1 MPANAPEAH
10 PPHPPSGGD
19 PPATTAA
26 VKPGSAS
33 GEGGSGPS
41 SEPPSHVGAHT
52 ANRGALIVGAIGV
65 VFGDIGTSPLYAIKE
80 CFSPENP
87 HHIGADPANVLGV
100 LSLVF
105 WSLTMVIVVK
115 YLSFIMRADNDGAGG
130 ILALLSLIPQRKDK
144 SSPGFLLMLALF
156 GTALL
161 YGDGVITPAISVLSA
176 IEGIEVATSAAKPV
190 VLPLTIGI
198 IVALFIVQRWG
209 TGGIGKVFGPTT
221 LIWFAII
228 SALGARQIVAS
239 PDVLFAVDPR
249 HAFHFFVQNGGHG
262 FLVLGSVFLVVTGGE
277 ALYADMGHFGRGP
290 IRIGWYAVVFPSLL
304 LNYFGQGAKLLHD
317 PAAASNPFY
326 SLVPGWALYP
336 VVAIA
341 TAATVVASQ
350 ALISGAFSLTQQAV
364 QLGFFP
370 RVTIVHT
377 SKSTEGQIY
386 IPEINTAL
394 MLACIGC
401 VLLFKSSTALAA
413 AYGIAVTGTMSITTV
428 VYYVV
433 VTRTWGWSPL
443 KAGALAGL
451 FLVFDLAF
459 FGANAAKFVDGG
471 WFPLAIALAIFA
483 VMTTWKRGRR
493 ELADKFRATML
504 PLDVFLSD
512 PELTTALRVRGTAVF
527 MASSAVGTPPALLHH
542 FKHSQSLHEQIV
554 LLTVESVA
562 VPEVSADARAT
573 IVDKGHGVV
582 HVTLRYG
589 FMEHPDVPRAL
600 RATHLAL
607 DPARTSYYLGR
618 ETLLTDGPSKMARWR
633 KWLFAFISRNARPA
647 TSYFALPANRV
658 VELGQQI
665 DL

>member
-1 MPANAPEAH
+1 MLANETEPQT
-10 PPHPPSGGD
+10 PPSS
-19 PPATTAA
+19 PPAGAA
-26 VKPGSAS
+26 LP
-33 GEGGSGPS
+33 
-41 SEPPSHVGAHT
+41 PPSPPPGDKADKTGGHHH
-52 ANRGALIVGAIGV
+52 ANPWALAIGAIGV

-87 HHIGADPANVLGV
+87 HHIGASPANVLGV

-115 YLSFIMRADNDGAGG
+115 YLTFIMRADNNGAGG
-130 ILALLSLIPQRKDK
+130 ILALLSLIPQRKDGK
-144 SSPGFLLMLALF
+144 GPGFLLMLALF

-176 IEGIEVATSAAKPV
+176 IEGLEVATSAAKPV
-190 VLPLTIGI
+190 VLPLTIAI
-198 IVALFIVQRWG
+198 ILALFIVQRWG
-209 TGGIGKVFGPTT
+209 TAGIGRVFGPTT
-221 LIWFAII
+221 LVWFVII
-228 SALGARQIVAS
+228 SALGLRQIVAS
-239 PDVLFAVDPR
+239 PDVLLAIDPR
-249 HAFHFFVQNGGHG
+249 HAIRFFGDNGSHG

-277 ALYADMGHFGRGP
+277 ALYADMGHFGRRP
-290 IRIGWYAVVFPSLL
+290 IRFGWYAVVFPSLL
-304 LNYFGQGAKLLHD
+304 LNYFGQGARLLHD

-326 SLVPGWALYP
+326 SLVPSWALYP

-394 MLACIGC
+394 MLACMGC

-428 VYYVV
+428 VYFVV
-433 VTRTWGWSPL
+433 VTRTWGWSIT
-443 KAGALAGL
+443 KASALAGL

-459 FGANAAKFVDGG
+459 FGANAMKFVDGG
-471 WFPLAIALAIFA
+471 WFPITIGLAIFA

-493 ELADKFRATML
+493 ELSDKFRQTML
-504 PLDVFLSD
+504 PLEVFLED
-512 PELTTALRVRGTAVF
+512 PALSTALRVRGTAVF

-554 LLTVESVA
+554 LLTVENVA
-562 VPEVSADARAT
+562 VPEVSESSRAT

-600 RATHLAL
+600 KETNLAL

-633 KWLFAFISRNARPA
+633 KWLFVFISRNARPA